1 MVTDPGSGIRH
12 EVQQLIQLQ
21 IDTLAARIV
30 PDVFAALGIPLTVP
44 KNHGAVQGA

>member
-1 MVTDPGSGIRH
+1 MMADPASGIRH

-21 IDTLAARIV
+21 IDTLSRIL
-30 PDVFAALGIPLTVP
+30 PDICPALGIPLAVS